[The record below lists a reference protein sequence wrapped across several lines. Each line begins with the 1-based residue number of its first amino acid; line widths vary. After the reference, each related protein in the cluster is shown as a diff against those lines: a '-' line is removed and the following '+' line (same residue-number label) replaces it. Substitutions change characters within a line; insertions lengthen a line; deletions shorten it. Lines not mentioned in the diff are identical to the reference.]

1 MRRLNLLSPVQSA
14 VHLEKLTDA
23 ARSALEDA
31 FRRAAELRHPA
42 VEPEH
47 LLLALASARDGPA
60 ASLLRGSDVDLDRL
74 EARLRERLEGRP
86 TADHV
91 APSDQYLSRSLSQ
104 VIDAAEDE
112 AAKRK
117 DRYTSVDGLLVGLTS
132 VPSPARDLLEE
143 LGVRTAG
150 LRAAIERVRGAER
163 PVESRTEES
172 QYQAL
177 ERYGRDLT
185 ALALQ
190 RKLDP
195 VIGRDDEIRRVIQ
208 ILSRR
213 TKNNPVLIGEPGVG
227 KTAVVEGLAERIAA
241 RDVPDALRDK
251 RVIALDLGGL
261 LAGAKFRGEFEERI
275 KAVLKEVERSEGAVL
290 LFIDEIHTI
299 VHAGATEGGALD
311 ASNLLKPALA
321 RGTLHC
327 IGATTTQEYRRYI
340 EKDAALERRFQ
351 PVPVAEPSVED
362 TISILRGLK
371 ERYELH
377 HGVRISDAALV
388 AAATLSARYIADRHL
403 PDKAIDA
410 IDEAASGVRLAL
422 DSRPSELD
430 QLSRRIRQL
439 EIERA
444 ALKKESDP
452 ASRDR
457 LKALERELAGLS
469 EREAGLKAQ
478 WEKERE
484 KIGRLR
490 ALRAELDRARADE
503 EQAERRGDLEA
514 AARLRFGKVPELDKE
529 LRRLGSTEAPDRGV
543 PALLREEVGEEDVAR
558 VIAKWSGV
566 PVERMLAGERERLAH
581 MEDELRARVVGQDEA
596 VRAVANAV
604 RRSRSGLADP
614 NRPIGVFLFVGPTGV
629 GKTEL
634 AKALAAFLFHSERA
648 LVRIDMSEYMDKH
661 TVARLVG
668 APPGYVG
675 YEEGGQLTE
684 AVRTHP
690 YTVILFDEV
699 EKAHPDV
706 VNVLLQLM
714 DDGRLTDGQGR
725 TVVFRNT
732 VVILTSNLGTDEL
745 TPGGPEVEQRT
756 TIERALRAHFRPE
769 FLNRLDE
776 VVVFHAL
783 GEREIQ
789 AIVDLQLAQ
798 VENRLGER
806 RITLRVADPA
816 KKALAAEG
824 FDPAFGARPLKRTIQ
839 RRVVDPLTALL
850 LAGQVPDG
858 STVEVGTKG
867 GEVVVSAGRRGGKG

>member
-1 MRRLNLLSPVQSA
+1 MTGGM
-14 VHLEKLTDA
+14 HLEKLTDA
-23 ARSALEDA
+23 ARGGLENA
-31 FRRAAELRHPA
+31 FRLASELRQPA

-47 LLLALASARDGPA
+47 LLLALVSDAAGPA
-60 ASLLRGSDVDLDRL
+60 AQLLQAVDVDLVRLEERLRARL
-74 EARLRERLEGRP
+74 EARP
-86 TADHV
+86 SADHV
-91 APSDQYLSRSLSQ
+91 APADQYLSRELSQ
-104 VIDAAEDE
+104 VVDAAEAE
-112 AAKRK
+112 AKKRG
-117 DRYTSVDGLLVGLTS
+117 DRYTSVDQLLLGLAA
-132 VPSPARDLLEE
+132 VPSPARDALEE
-143 LGVRTAG
+143 LGVRTAA
-150 LRAAIERVRGAER
+150 LRSSIERLRGADR
-163 PVESRTEES
+163 PVESRTEEA

-177 ERYGRDLT
+177 EKYGRDLT
-185 ALALQ
+185 ALARE

-195 VIGRDDEIRRVIQ
+195 VIGRDEEIRRVLQ

-241 RDVPDALRDK
+241 QDVPEALRDK
-251 RVIALDLGGL
+251 RIIALDLGAL

-275 KAVLKEVERSEGAVL
+275 KAVLKEVERSEGAVV
-290 LFIDEIHTI
+290 LFVDELHTL

-351 PVPVAEPSVED
+351 PVPVSEPSVED
-362 TISILRGLK
+362 SISILRGLK

-388 AAATLSARYIADRHL
+388 AAATLTARYLPDRRL

-410 IDEAASGVRLAL
+410 VDEAASGVRLAL
-422 DSRPSELD
+422 DSRPGELD
-430 QLSRRIRQL
+430 QLTRRIRQL
-439 EIERA
+439 EIEKT
-444 ALKKESDP
+444 ALAKESDA
-452 ASRDR
+452 ASRER
-457 LKALERELAGLS
+457 LKALERELAGLT
-469 EREAGLKAQ
+469 EREAGLRAQ
-478 WEKERE
+478 WERERVKVE
-484 KIGRLR
+484 HLR
-490 ALRAELDRARADE
+490 KLRSELDAARADE
-503 EQAERRGDLEA
+503 ERAERSGDLEA
-514 AARLRFGKVPELDKE
+514 AARLRFGRIPELEKQ
-529 LRRLGSTEAPDRGV
+529 LAQASGAVGSD
-543 PALLREEVGEEDVAR
+543 PARPSLLREEVGEDDVAR
-558 VIAKWSGV
+558 VVAKWSGV
-566 PVERMLAGERERLAH
+566 PVERMLAGERERLRR
-581 MEDELRARVVGQDEA
+581 MEEELKARVVGQDSA
-596 VRAVANAV
+596 VQAVSNAV

-634 AKALAAFLFHSERA
+634 AKALAGFLFHSERA
-648 LVRIDMSEYMDKH
+648 LVRIDMSEYMEKH

-684 AVRTHP
+684 AVRTRP

-725 TVVFRNT
+725 TVDFRNT

-745 TPGGPEVEQRT
+745 SAASTPEEERA
-756 TIERALRAHFRPE
+756 TIDRALRAHFRPE

-776 VVVFHAL
+776 VVVFRPL
-783 GEREIQ
+783 GEKEIA
-789 AIVDLQLAQ
+789 AIVDLQTAQ
-798 VENRLGER
+798 VEARLSDR
-806 RITLRVADPA
+806 RI
-816 KKALAAEG
+816 ALKVTDAARKLLATQG
-824 FDPAFGARPLKRTIQ
+824 FDPTFGARPLKRTVQ
-839 RRVVDPLTALL
+839 RLVVDPLTSRL
-850 LAGQVPDG
+850 LAGEVPDG
-858 STVEVGTKG
+858 STVEVGAKG
-867 GEVVVSAGRRGGKG
+867 GDIVLTVRRSGKGG